1 MTLSLLILLRVVLK
15 NVAVAVVAALT
26 IAPPI
31 LHMQPGAG
39 QATKLLPWAPRVP
52 RRRLFHGLFAE

>member
-1 MTLSLLILLRVVLK
+1 MILLRVVLRVVLK

-26 IAPPI
+26 IAPPF

-39 QATKLLPWAPRVP
+39 QATK
-52 RRRLFHGLFAE
+52 GG

>member
-39 QATKLLPWAPRVP
+39 QATK
-52 RRRLFHGLFAE
+52 GG